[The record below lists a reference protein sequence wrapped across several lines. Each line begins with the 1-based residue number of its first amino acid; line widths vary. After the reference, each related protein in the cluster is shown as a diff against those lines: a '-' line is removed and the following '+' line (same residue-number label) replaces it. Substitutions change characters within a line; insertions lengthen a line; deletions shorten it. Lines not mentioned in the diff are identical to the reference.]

1 MKAPFNA
8 ASDFQFMTI
17 LFNSRLQVLAD
28 NQDGRD
34 RVFVLSWIISLSH
47 LVSAFVLGTSTSNP
61 TEPFGWIPKSSSPCG
76 ELMKGWAAMTSAITS
91 VRTRNVL
98 NRGIRG
104 EFIVGESLAAWQL
117 GENKLFYPDLLR
129 PLGKRFKKPKV
140 APVRRNLEWWCEC
153 VITCSMEGTA
163 CRSIAWV
170 ED

>member
-1 MKAPFNA
+1 MKVPFNA

-17 LFNSRLQVLAD
+17 LFNTRLQVLAD

-61 TEPFGWIPKSSSPCG
+61 TEPFGWIPKSSLPCG

-91 VRTRNVL
+91 LRTRNVL

-104 EFIVGESLAAWQL
+104 EFIVGESLAAWR
-117 GENKLFYPDLLR
+117 E
-129 PLGKRFKKPKV
+129 
-140 APVRRNLEWWCEC
+140 
-153 VITCSMEGTA
+153 
-163 CRSIAWV
+163 
-170 ED
+170 